1 MDDTLARICRDKRA
15 DLRNRQAGR
24 PLSQVEAD
32 AANAPP
38 VRGFGAAL
46 RRDAAEHGFGL
57 IAEIKRASPSK
68 GLIRKDFDPESLAG
82 AYDRGGATC
91 LSVLTDTPYFQGR
104 DGDLVAARSAVPL
117 PVLRKDFMLDPYQIA
132 EARALGADCILLILA
147 ALSDSQA
154 SELAAAA
161 TSWNLDILAEV
172 HDRTELERALALPT
186 GLIGVNNRNL
196 KTLQVDLATSE
207 NLLPDIPDD
216 RLAVSESGLHSP
228 ADLRRMHRS
237 GAAAFLIGEGLMR
250 QDDVAHATASLLSA
264 ARQGL
269 PDADATAA

>member
-15 DLRNRQAGR
+15 DLRSRQASR
-24 PLSQVEAD
+24 PLGQVEAD
-32 AANAPP
+32 ATNAPP

-46 RRDAAEHGFGL
+46 RRDAVEHGFGL

-68 GLIRKDFDPESLAG
+68 GLIRQDFDPGSLAG
-82 AYDRGGATC
+82 AYHQAGATC

-104 DGDLVAARSAVPL
+104 DTDLVAARSAVPL

-147 ALSDSQA
+147 ALSDAQA
-154 SELAAAA
+154 AELAAMAA
-161 TSWNLDILAEV
+161 AWHLDILAEV
-172 HDRTELERALALPT
+172 HDRAELERALALPT

-207 NLLPDIPDD
+207 DLLPDIPDD

-228 ADLRRMHRS
+228 ADLTRMRRA
-237 GAAAFLIGEGLMR
+237 GAAAFLIGESLMR
-250 QDDVAHATASLLSA
+250 QDDVAEATGSLLSA
-264 ARQGL
+264 ARRER